1 MAAIQQGK
9 RVAAVASG
17 AVLALGMAGTSMAAP
32 TFSDV
37 YVFGD
42 SLSDTGN
49 VADQLGSLLGPA
61 IGYGGN
67 GRFSNGP
74 VWHEYLSDDLGLSG
88 ASSEISRNGGN
99 NYAYGGA
106 LIDGSESGF
115 EGAFIRSLENQMAE
129 FTGGV
134 GSGGADADALYI
146 AWGGGNDMRGLSGA
160 SDPVAAIDNVLSTF
174 RSSLTGLI
182 DAGAESLMVPNL
194 PNLGMI
200 PEFRG
205 TGEQGQAEAVSIA
218 WNDGLNAML
227 EDLASETEAEFYYLD
242 VFGIFA
248 DVLEN
253 PEALGFTNLTDECR
267 GVFLGFIETECSNS
281 DEYVFWDDIHPT
293 TASHANI
300 ANNAFDLLQSGP
312 NVGQVPVPATF
323 GLMALGLLFIG
334 RTLRSRDRVA
344 A

>member
-1 MAAIQQGK
+1 MAAVNGRRATAIAGG
-9 RVAAVASG
+9 V
-17 AVLALGMAGTSMAAP
+17 VLALGVSGTSMASP

-49 VADQLGSLLGPA
+49 VADQLGSGLGGI

-67 GRFSNGP
+67 GRFSDGP

-88 ASSEISRNGGN
+88 ASTEISRNGGN

-115 EGAFIRSLENQMAE
+115 EGAFIRSVENQIAE

-134 GSGGADADALYI
+134 GSGGADSDALYI
-146 AWGGGNDMRGLSGA
+146 AWGGGNDMRGISGA
-160 SDPVAAIDNVLSTF
+160 SDPVAAIGQVINTF
-174 RSSLTGLI
+174 RDSLTGLI

-200 PEFRG
+200 PEFLG
-205 TGEQGQAEAVSIA
+205 TSEQGQAEAVSIA
-218 WNDGLNAML
+218 WNDGITAML
-227 EDLASETEAEFYYLD
+227 DDLANETEAEFYYLD

-253 PEALGFTNLTDECR
+253 PEALGFTNVDGECR
-267 GVFLGFIETECSNS
+267 GVFLGFIETSCSNPE
-281 DEYVFWDDIHPT
+281 EYVFWDEIHPT
-293 TASHANI
+293 TASHENI
-300 ANNAFDLLQSGP
+300 AGNAFELLQNGP

-323 GLMALGLLFIG
+323 GLMALGLVLIG
-334 RTLRSRDRVA
+334 RNVRNRERA
-344 A
+344 AA